1 MKHVNI
7 GHISWHLLKATH
19 KALEK
24 AVRQGAM
31 RDALEKVEH
40 YTSVF
45 TENKAKPVNISD
57 GATSLVHTR
66 RVVNEKGLSRSS
78 DRSMAFSARR
88 AESGD
93 SDDHNDNEDRLSF
106 EPDEVTITSRVEV
119 AFEVEA

>member
-1 MKHVNI
+1 MKHVSI
-7 GHISWHLLKATH
+7 DHISWHLKKATH
-19 KALEK
+19 KAFEK

-45 TENKAKPVNISD
+45 TEHKAKPVNISD

-66 RVVNEKGLSRSS
+66 RAVNEKGLSRSS
-78 DRSMAFSARR
+78 DRLMAISARR

-93 SDDHNDNEDRLSF
+93 YDDDNEGRLSF
-106 EPDEVTITSRVEV
+106 EPDEVTITSREEV
-119 AFEVEA
+119 AIEVEA